1 MYYQPEPVSDLHLHP
16 RTKRL
21 MDELM
26 NAPKSYSTVNAELTK
41 EAYGRRQGDP
51 WILKRAYALAA
62 LFEKA
67 PIYIREGEL
76 LAGNRSAGIGV
87 MPRLPEDWH
96 FQESMR
102 AHADD
107 ARYEAME
114 LYENFYPKLSPG
126 AKGAQSCLLAGYPA
140 GSGDGFGHI
149 LADYGMIIRE
159 GALELAARAE
169 RQAVLFELEGKT
181 RERDFCRASVIATR
195 AFAQFGG
202 RYKAL
207 ALEEAAR
214 CGDEK
219 RKQELLR
226 MAEVC
231 ARVPAYGARNF
242 YEALQAM
249 YLTHMAMLVEQH
261 AGSIS
266 IGQFDRILWP
276 YYKNDLEQ
284 KTVTVD
290 FAVELV
296 ESFCVKVMENALWP
310 REVVMFANCAVGGCN
325 ADGTDAS
332 NDLTWI
338 MLDCIA
344 KTGSPHPLI
353 SFRWHPAIPGD
364 LWMRV
369 VEIIGLGHGMPA
381 IFSDPKMMKILET
394 WGVPRDIAAG
404 YGIVGCVE
412 LGLNGLLHGQ
422 TMGGHINLLLCLEL
436 AINNGRLFS
445 TGEQI
450 GPETGYLP
458 DFFDINGL
466 WEAYQRQTAFACEMN
481 REAVYA
487 VAESQ
492 QELYGYPLMS
502 SLMKDAVGLG
512 KDLSYGVRW
521 NYDTVCI
528 TGVTNVADSFTVL
541 EELVEKR
548 KKYSYKTFYEALKSN
563 YAGYE
568 MLRAEVMALDNC
580 FGNQNPE
587 AAEWHRRVCAFH
599 SDILKNQAAPRG
611 DTFAPGLWTTTWHVS
626 QGKHTGASADGRLA
640 GEPLVDSVGP
650 VTHRIMH
657 GPLAAAA
664 DVAGIDSVE
673 HWPGGYVWN
682 ARFSRELFNGK
693 SSLKKIAQY
702 ISTYLQCGG
711 MQIQVNTYSSELL
724 RSAQKDPRK
733 YRDVVVR
740 VAGFSAYFCALS
752 PDVQN
757 EIIARAELAV

>member
-1 MYYQPEPVSDLHLHP
+1 
-16 RTKRL
+16 

-26 NAPKSYSTVNAELTK
+26 NAPKSYSTVNAELAK
-41 EAYGRRQGDP
+41 EAYQRRQGDP

-62 LFEKA
+62 LLEET
-67 PIYIREGEL
+67 PIYIRDGEL
-76 LAGNRSAGIGV
+76 LIGNRSAGIGV
-87 MPRLPEDWH
+87 MPRIPEDWH

-102 AHADD
+102 ARADD
-107 ARYEAME
+107 ARYEATG
-114 LYENFYPKLSPG
+114 LYENFYRKLSPE
-126 AKGAQSCLLAGYPA
+126 AKRAQSCLLAGYPA

-159 GALELAARAE
+159 GALELAAKAE
-169 RQAVLFELEGKT
+169 RQAELFEIQGKI
-181 RERDFCRASVIATR
+181 RERDFCRASAIALR
-195 AFAQFGG
+195 AFSRFGR
-202 RYKAL
+202 RYEAL
-207 ALEEAAR
+207 AREEAAR
-214 CGDEK
+214 CEDK
-219 RKQELLR
+219 TRKQELLR
-226 MAEVC
+226 IAEVC
-231 ARVPAYGARNF
+231 AQVPAYGARNF

-261 AGSIS
+261 GGSIS
-266 IGQFDRILWP
+266 IGRFDRILWP
-276 YYKNDLEQ
+276 YYKNDIEQ
-284 KTVTVD
+284 KTITVD

-310 REVVMFANCAVGGCN
+310 REVVMFANCALGGCN
-325 ADGTDAS
+325 APGNDAS

-338 MLDCIA
+338 MLDCIV
-344 KTGSPHPLI
+344 KTGSPHPLV
-353 SFRWHPAIPGD
+353 SFRWHPAVPED
-364 LWMRV
+364 LWTRV
-369 VEIIGLGHGMPA
+369 VEIVGLGHGMPA

-394 WGVPRDIAAG
+394 WEVPRDIAAD

-412 LGLNGLLHGQ
+412 PGLNGLLHGQ

-458 DFFDINGL
+458 DFLDINGL
-466 WEAYQRQTAFACEMN
+466 WEAYRGQAAFACEVN

-502 SLMKDAVGLG
+502 SLMKDAVKLG

-528 TGVTNVADSFTVL
+528 TGVSNVADSFVVL

-548 KKYSYKTFYEALKSN
+548 KKYSYKTFYEALKNN

-587 AAEWHRRVCAFH
+587 AAEWHRRVCAVH
-599 SDILKNQAAPRG
+599 TDILKTMDAPRG
-611 DTFAPGLWTTTWHVS
+611 DKFAPGLWTTTWHVN

-664 DVAGIDSVE
+664 DVAGIDCVN

-682 ARFSRELFNGK
+682 ARFSKELFNGE
-693 SSLKKIAQY
+693 SSLKKIARY

-724 RSAQKDPRK
+724 RSAQKDPQK
-733 YRDVVVR
+733 YRDLVVR

-752 PDVQN
+752 PDIQN
-757 EIIARAELAV
+757 EIISRAELAVV

>member
-1 MYYQPEPVSDLHLHP
+1 
-16 RTKRL
+16 
-21 MDELM
+21 
-26 NAPKSYSTVNAELTK
+26 
-41 EAYGRRQGDP
+41 
-51 WILKRAYALAA
+51 
-62 LFEKA
+62 
-67 PIYIREGEL
+67 
-76 LAGNRSAGIGV
+76 
-87 MPRLPEDWH
+87 
-96 FQESMR
+96 
-102 AHADD
+102 
-107 ARYEAME
+107 
-114 LYENFYPKLSPG
+114 
-126 AKGAQSCLLAGYPA
+126 
-140 GSGDGFGHI
+140 
-149 LADYGMIIRE
+149 
-159 GALELAARAE
+159 
-169 RQAVLFELEGKT
+169 
-181 RERDFCRASVIATR
+181 
-195 AFAQFGG
+195 
-202 RYKAL
+202 
-207 ALEEAAR
+207 
-214 CGDEK
+214 
-219 RKQELLR
+219 
-226 MAEVC
+226 
-231 ARVPAYGARNF
+231 
-242 YEALQAM
+242 
-249 YLTHMAMLVEQH
+249 
-261 AGSIS
+261 
-266 IGQFDRILWP
+266 
-276 YYKNDLEQ
+276 
-284 KTVTVD
+284 
-290 FAVELV
+290 
-296 ESFCVKVMENALWP
+296 
-310 REVVMFANCAVGGCN
+310 
-325 ADGTDAS
+325 
-332 NDLTWI
+332 
-338 MLDCIA
+338 
-344 KTGSPHPLI
+344 
-353 SFRWHPAIPGD
+353 
-364 LWMRV
+364 
-369 VEIIGLGHGMPA
+369 
-381 IFSDPKMMKILET
+381 MMKILET
-394 WGVPRDIAAG
+394 WGVPRDIAAD

-445 TGEQI
+445 SGERI
-450 GPETGYLP
+450 GPETGCLS
-458 DFFDINGL
+458 DFSGINEL
-466 WEAYQRQTAFACEMN
+466 WEAYQRQVAFACEMN
-481 REAVYA
+481 RQAVYA

-502 SLMKDAVGLG
+502 SLMEDAVKLG

-541 EELVEKR
+541 EELVEKQ
-548 KKYSYKTFYEALKSN
+548 KKYSYKTFHEALKSN

-587 AAEWHRRVCAFH
+587 AAEWHRRVCAAH
-599 SDILKNQAAPRG
+599 TDILKAQDAPRG
-611 DTFAPGLWTTTWHVS
+611 DTFAPGLWTTTWHVN

-664 DVAGIDSVE
+664 DVAGIDSVG

-752 PDVQN
+752 QDVQN

>member
-1 MYYQPEPVSDLHLHP
+1 
-16 RTKRL
+16 

-26 NAPKSYSTVNAELTK
+26 NAPKSYSTVNAELAK
-41 EAYGRRQGDP
+41 EAYERCQEP
-51 WILKRAYALAA
+51 WILKRAYGLAA
-62 LFEKA
+62 LLEKM
-67 PIYIREGEL
+67 PIYIRDGEL

-96 FQESMR
+96 FKESMR
-102 AHADD
+102 ARTDD
-107 ARYEAME
+107 ARYEAIG
-114 LYENFYPKLSPG
+114 LYENFYRKLSPE
-126 AKGAQSCLLAGYPA
+126 AKVAQSCLLAGYPA

-159 GALELAARAE
+159 GALELAAKAD
-169 RQAVLFELEGKT
+169 RQAAFFEMEGKI
-181 RERDFCRASVIATR
+181 RERDFCRASAIATR
-195 AFAQFGG
+195 AFSQFGR
-202 RYKAL
+202 RYEAL
-207 ALEEAAR
+207 ALEEASR
-214 CGDEK
+214 CEDEA

-226 MAEVC
+226 IAEVC
-231 ARVPAYGARNF
+231 AQVPAYGARNF

-276 YYKNDLEQ
+276 YYKNDIEQ
-284 KTVTVD
+284 KTMTVD

-296 ESFCVKVMENALWP
+296 ENFCVKVMENALWP

-325 ADGTDAS
+325 ANGKDAS

-338 MLDCIA
+338 LLDCIA
-344 KTGSPHPLI
+344 KTGSPHPLV
-353 SFRWHPAIPGD
+353 SFRWHPAVPED

-369 VEIIGLGHGMPA
+369 VEILGLGHGMPA

-394 WGVPRDIAAG
+394 WEVPRDIAAD

-445 TGEQI
+445 NGEQI

-458 DFFDINGL
+458 DFSGINGL
-466 WEAYQRQTAFACEMN
+466 WEAYRKQVAFACEMN
-481 REAVYA
+481 RQAVYA

-502 SLMKDAVGLG
+502 SLMKDAVELG
-512 KDLSYGVRW
+512 KDLIYGARW

-528 TGVTNVADSFTVL
+528 TGLTNVADSFTVL

-548 KKYSYKTFYEALKSN
+548 KKYSYRTFHEALKTN

-587 AAEWHRRVCAFH
+587 AAEWHRRVCAVH
-599 SDILKNQAAPRG
+599 TGILKTQDAPRG
-611 DTFAPGLWTTTWHVS
+611 DKFAPGLWTTTWHVS

-664 DVAGIDSVE
+664 DVAGIDCVE

-682 ARFSRELFNGK
+682 ARFSKQLFDGK

-752 PDVQN
+752 ADVQN